1 MNLFQVF
8 WNEAEPQIL
17 LQRMMVTFTEF
28 SHVKLQGA
36 ALRMVSKLPQ
46 EFRKF
51 LKNCYHLRRILRDT
65 QKSLEEIT
73 AACIF
78 PGGRQIF

>member
-1 MNLFQVF
+1 
-8 WNEAEPQIL
+8 
-17 LQRMMVTFTEF
+17 MVTFTEI
-28 SHVKLQGA
+28 SHSTLPSA

-73 AACIF
+73 AAYIF
-78 PGGRQIF
+78 PGGK

>member
-1 MNLFQVF
+1 
-8 WNEAEPQIL
+8 
-17 LQRMMVTFTEF
+17 MVTATEV
-28 SHVKLQGA
+28 SHIALQNT

-73 AACIF
+73 EASIF
-78 PGGRQIF
+78 PGGK

>member
-1 MNLFQVF
+1 
-8 WNEAEPQIL
+8 
-17 LQRMMVTFTEF
+17 MVTVTEI
-28 SHVKLQGA
+28 SHVTLQTA

-51 LKNCYHLRRILRDT
+51 LKNCYYLRRILRDT

-73 AACIF
+73 EACIF
-78 PGGRQIF
+78 PGGK

>member
-1 MNLFQVF
+1 
-8 WNEAEPQIL
+8 
-17 LQRMMVTFTEF
+17 MVTAIEI
-28 SHVKLQGA
+28 SHVTLPST
-36 ALRMVSKLPQ
+36 ALRMVTRLPQ

-51 LKNCYHLRRILRDT
+51 LKNCYHLRRILRET

-78 PGGRQIF
+78 PGGK